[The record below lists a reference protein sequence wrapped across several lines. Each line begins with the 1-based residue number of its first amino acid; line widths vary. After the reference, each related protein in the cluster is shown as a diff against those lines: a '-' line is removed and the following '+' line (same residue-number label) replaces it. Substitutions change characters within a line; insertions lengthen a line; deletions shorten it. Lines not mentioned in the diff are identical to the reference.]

1 MFLTI
6 EKFVSACYGYGPFLE
21 KLDSNAT
28 TPPSTNTIIFVIVV
42 STIALYFWTRFTV
55 TVLVVCSLM
64 TKLKQKALL
73 CQEIP
78 STCIGEITD
87 SAREI
92 LATYDSVHS
101 GFGCFFFFLLSQFQL
116 MWLFSMFVSI
126 SFAIPGLF
134 DSHTISIIAGFCI
147 FSPATGLQVSG
158 FVNCIDSG
166 HKSLGDL
173 AIVLR
178 RMIPDIEH
186 GKDRRKIKVIVQV
199 ESHNFQF
206 SCYL

>member
-1 MFLTI
+1 MFSVL
-6 EKFVSACYGYGPFLE
+6 YGYGPLLE
-21 KLDSNAT
+21 EFESNT
-28 TPPSTNTIIFVIVV
+28 ETDTIIFVAVV
-42 STIALYFWTRFTV
+42 SVFEVYYFTRFIFTQ
-55 TVLVVCSLM
+55 LIICSLM
-64 TKLKQKALL
+64 TKLKQKALF
-73 CQEIP
+73 CREIP

-87 SAREI
+87 AAREI

-101 GFGCFFFFLLSQFQL
+101 GFGCYFSLLLSHFQL
-116 MWLFSMFVSI
+116 IWLFSMFFSI

-158 FVNCIDSG
+158 FVNCIYSG

-199 ESHNFQF
+199 GN
-206 SCYL
+206 